1 MVGNIGLVFSSLWL
15 AIKMVDGE
23 NYLRGHQERA
33 KVDWRRSALD
43 RGHSRRLASK
53 CLFVEGGDVKGGEV
67 VMAEIS
73 RGDKLLI
80 SADQREVCA

>member
-1 MVGNIGLVFSSLWL
+1 MLD
-15 AIKMVDGE
+15 AE

-53 CLFVEGGDVKGGEV
+53 CPFVEGGGVKGGEV

-73 RGDKLLI
+73 RGDKLPI
-80 SADQREVCA
+80 SDAMVIISLSLGQSMGFHR